1 MSIKTHLAPNSLL
14 WAFNH
19 LDDLDK
25 KDIFNFTVSLSSN
38 SKLFLQVTDKYIW
51 EKSEM
56 RKDKYYMIYI
66 TANCICNYS
75 FPYRKR
81 GWLVFFLVMGLLPM
95 LILSILNWL
104 IYRAITRARALHNSL
119 KSGNSHRRDNT
130 MATVLTAIVFVFFIC
145 HLPKAALNIYEV
157 GTVRTLNCWLSIKMK
172 FGRNCFQV

>member
-1 MSIKTHLAPNSLL
+1 
-14 WAFNH
+14 
-19 LDDLDK
+19 
-25 KDIFNFTVSLSSN
+25 
-38 SKLFLQVTDKYIW
+38 
-51 EKSEM
+51 M

-75 FPYRKR
+75 FPNRKR
-81 GWLVFFLVMGLLPM
+81 GWLVLFLVMGLLPM

-104 IYRAITRARALHNSL
+104 IYRAITRARALHNTL

-157 GTVRTLNCWLSIKMK
+157 AMVRTLMTE
-172 FGRNCFQV
+172 F